1 MKKVI
6 VVLIMMVTLLSGC
19 MSKKEESQIKE
30 ELLINEETS
39 VNEVTPINEEA
50 SIFESFPEYFTFS
63 SGAGAWSTELY
74 VEADGSFSGTYHDSD
89 MGDSGDD
96 YPNGTLY
103 LCNFKGKFTE
113 PVKIDDYTYS
123 MKIETIELEQT
134 PDEVEYEDGFKYVYS
149 EPYGLENADEF
160 LVYLPG
166 ALVSSLPEEYLSWT
180 MLLYEETVP
189 EELPFYGIYNVAD
202 QTGFQGVD
210 EEE

>member
-1 MKKVI
+1 
-6 VVLIMMVTLLSGC
+6 
-19 MSKKEESQIKE
+19 
-30 ELLINEETS
+30 
-39 VNEVTPINEEA
+39 
-50 SIFESFPEYFTFS
+50 
-63 SGAGAWSTELY
+63 
-74 VEADGSFSGTYHDSD
+74 

-166 ALVSSLPEEYLSWT
+166 ALVSSLPEE
-180 MLLYEETVP
+180 
-189 EELPFYGIYNVAD
+189 LPFYGIYNVAD